1 MDGED
6 RLEEADSTL
15 SPIVGYHAEA
25 AENPART
32 LGSLD
37 ASQLRRPSSLEVRD
51 GLVRQIVQPSGQH
64 VLFELS
70 IPLGGIELGKPIS
83 KGAQVTGRQLA
94 NRCFD
99 FLNRAHHGLH

>member
-15 SPIVGYHAEA
+15 SPTAEYHAEA

-32 LGSLD
+32 WGWLD

-51 GLVRQIVQPSGQH
+51 GFVRQIIQPSGQY
-64 VLFELS
+64 VLFELL
-70 IPLGGIELGKPIS
+70 IPLGGIELGEPIS
-83 KGAQVTGRQLA
+83 KGA
-94 NRCFD
+94 
-99 FLNRAHHGLH
+99 